1 MDLLASRNAQSSRE
15 SEMEVAGESVLG
27 LNPSSPS
34 VLVSC
39 DGYNKLLHP
48 GRHKTADVHSLTV
61 LAARS
66 LKSGCAQSPTPS
78 KGSGDGGGPLLAFSS
93 F

>member
-15 SEMEVAGESVLG
+15 SEMDVAGESVLG
-27 LNPSSPS
+27 LNPSSSS

-39 DGYNKLLHP
+39 DGYNELLHT
-48 GRHKTADVHSLTV
+48 GRHKTTDVHSLTV
-61 LAARS
+61 LEARS
-66 LKSGCAQSPTPS
+66 LKSGCAQGPTPS
-78 KGSGDGGGPLLAFSS
+78 EGSGEGGGPLLAFSS